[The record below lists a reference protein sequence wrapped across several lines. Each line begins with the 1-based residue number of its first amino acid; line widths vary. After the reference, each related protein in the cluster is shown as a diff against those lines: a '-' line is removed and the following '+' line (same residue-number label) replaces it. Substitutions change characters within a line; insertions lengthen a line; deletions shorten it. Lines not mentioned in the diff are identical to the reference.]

1 MYELKEK
8 GMRIELQFGYKVF
21 NPSVTDDS
29 VMYVVATRQF
39 GIDGI
44 FGMCSAIG
52 MGEFM
57 SKLSNAVTELERKRV
72 ETSITCLTLTS
83 NDWTQLTRGM
93 DKLTDAVV
101 PYAPDAWNRNVLI
114 NIFKWFKSSADQ
126 VCTKDYPVVIATITK
141 D

>member
-1 MYELKEK
+1 
-8 GMRIELQFGYKVF
+8 MRIVLQFGYKKQI
-21 NPSVTDDS
+21 SAGSDDF
-29 VMYVVATRQF
+29 VVYVVSTRQF
-39 GIDGI
+39 GVDGI

-57 SKLSNAVTELERKRV
+57 SKLSNAVNEHECKRV
-72 ETSITCLTLTS
+72 ETSIACFALSS
-83 NDWTQLTRGM
+83 NDWTQLVKGQ
-93 DKLTDAVV
+93 DILTGPVAQ
-101 PYAPDAWNRNVLI
+101 YAPDAWNRNALI